1 MGKNEI
7 LKKIFLAVFMM
18 TVLLVVVSSVSAEG
32 NFTALQNEIYNAG
45 DVLNITQDYAYDNA
59 SDVDITE
66 GIVISRKEHFVINGN
81 GHTINGSNKMG
92 IFIVNAPNVVIN
104 NLTFA
109 NGRSISGTALIANEE
124 NITLNDVIFKDNYAM
139 LSAGAVSCDNV
150 LTINNGQFID
160 NFAEESA
167 TSISVALECVL
178 RLNNCTFSNSQ
189 EISKFM
195 IDAENGIVYID
206 GCTFANTTS
215 KYGTALFSKN
225 RAYITNS
232 KFINLS
238 AKLSGGAML
247 FKDATEVIVKNSTF
261 INNSAKNNGG
271 AIFSDSKSISNSLKV
286 HDSTFI
292 NSTAN
297 YGGAVCALRTDLS
310 VENSTFLNN
319 AANFSGGAIFGSST
333 YLSVKNSSF
342 IENNAIDEK
351 MGSYGGAIYHDYYEF
366 LNIRN
371 STFLQNHAK
380 THGDAIYIYEAYDM
394 MIFNS
399 TFKDNGEAIY
409 SVHEDGCAVKDN
421 EYLNNDSVLL
431 NQTDYDT
438 IVVQKGLDI
447 VLVNNTLNYT
457 ELPEKFDLRDWGWVT
472 PVKNQGDMG
481 ACWAFGIM
489 AALESALL
497 KATGIQY
504 NLSENNLQNIML
516 RYSKYGV
523 SDLYEGGREDDAIRY
538 FTCWLGG
545 FPSEYDEYDEYG
557 KVSPLIDTGEN
568 IHIQDVLIVPKFEDR
583 LYEDKIKE
591 TLIKYGAVTLSFA
604 AYMNDPSC
612 YNGSS
617 YAYYTDHD
625 EKTSYHA
632 VAIVGWDDNFSK
644 EKFSTAPPGDGA
656 WICKN
661 SWGEEWGDNGYF
673 YISYYDQTLFNR
685 FSSCAF
691 IINNTEN
698 YTKNYQTEMGGS
710 VNQEHFVH
718 DKYYNLYEALE
729 NDFIAGV
736 GTYFNELDLNF
747 TVDIYVNDIL
757 KLSQN
762 ETSKF
767 FGFSTI
773 KLNEYIPIKKGD
785 IIKVM
790 ISGNP
795 APTIVKSRILYE
807 ANNSFVY
814 AGGKWVDLYRNNTS
828 AVLKVYTVDFPIKTE
843 NLVKMYRNASQFE
856 ANVGIANASVI
867 FNINGVNYTRTSNE
881 NGTAKLNINLNPG
894 NYAIITTFNQTS
906 VENKVTVL
914 SAIESDNLVKYFRNA
929 TQFAVKLLDD
939 KANNVTFNVNGVFY
953 TRPVDENRTAR
964 LNINLN
970 PGNYTITTFNP
981 VTGEIKANNITVLTT
996 LETEDLSMK
1005 YMDGSKFEAKV
1016 LDSRGNPYANQ
1027 TVQFNVNGILYNR
1040 VSGNDGIAK
1049 LNINLMAGEY
1059 IITSAYNGYSVANKI
1074 TISS

>member
-32 NFTALQNEIYNAG
+32 NFTALQNEISNAG
-45 DVLNITQDYAYDNA
+45 DVLEITQDYAYDNA
-59 SDVDITE
+59 SDVDIID
-66 GIVISRKEHFVINGN
+66 GIIINQKEHFVINGN
-81 GHTINGSNKMG
+81 GHTINGSNKMQ
-92 IFIVNAPNVVIN
+92 IFVVNAPNVVIN
-104 NLTFA
+104 NLSFVNA
-109 NGRSISGTALIANEE
+109 RAMSGAAIIANEE

-139 LSAGAVSCDNV
+139 SSGGAITCNNV

-167 TSISVALECVL
+167 SSIEVAWDCVL
-178 RLNNCTFSNSQ
+178 RANNCTFSNSQ
-189 EISKFM
+189 EILKF
-195 IDAENGIVYID
+195 IINANKATVYLD
-206 GCTFANTTS
+206 ECTFANTTS
-215 KYGTALFSKN
+215 KYGTALFSNN
-225 RAYITNS
+225 RAYISNS
-232 KFINLS
+232 KFVNLS
-238 AKLSGGAML
+238 AKLTGGALL
-247 FKDATEVIVKNSTF
+247 FKDAAEVIVKNSTF
-261 INNSAKNNGG
+261 INNRAKNDGG

-286 HDSTFI
+286 YNSTFI

-297 YGGAVCALRTDLS
+297 YGAAVCALRTDFS

-319 AANFSGGAIFGSST
+319 VANFGGGAIFASST
-333 YLSVKNSSF
+333 YLSIKNSSF
-342 IENNAIDEK
+342 IGNNAIDEK
-351 MGSYGGAIYHDYYEF
+351 MGSYGGAIYHDFYEF
-366 LNIRN
+366 LSIKN

-380 THGDAIYIYEAYDM
+380 THGDAIYIYEPYDL

-409 SVHEDGCAVKDN
+409 SVHDGGCAVNDN
-421 EYLNNDSVLL
+421 EYLNDTVLM
-431 NQTDYDT
+431 NQTDYNP

-447 VLVNNTLNYT
+447 VLVNNTMNYT
-457 ELPEKFDLRDWGWVT
+457 DLPEKFDLRDWGWVT
-472 PVKNQGDMG
+472 PVKDQGDMG
-481 ACWAFGIM
+481 ACWAFGTM

-504 NLSENNLQNIML
+504 NLSDNNLQNIML

-523 SDLYEGGREDDAIRY
+523 SDLYEGGRPVDAIRY
-538 FTCWLGG
+538 FTGWLGG

-557 KVSPLIDTGEN
+557 KVSPLIDTGKN
-568 IHIQDVLIVPKFEDR
+568 IHVQDVVIIPKFEDR
-583 LYEDKIKE
+583 LYEDNIKE
-591 TLIKYGAVTLSFA
+591 SVIRYGGIAVSFGAYMDDISYFDLSSA
-604 AYMNDPSC
+604 AY
-612 YNGSS
+612 
-617 YAYYTDHD
+617 YAYKD
-625 EKTSYHA
+625 EHRNYHA

-644 EKFSTAPPGDGA
+644 EKFSTAPPRDGA

-661 SWGEEWGDNGYF
+661 SWGEDWGDNGYF
-673 YISYYDQTLFNR
+673 YISYYDQTLFYH
-685 FSSCAF
+685 SPSCAF

-710 VNQEHFVH
+710 VKQESFVY
-718 DKYYNLYEALE
+718 DRYYNRYEALE

-747 TVDIYVNDIL
+747 TVDIYVNDVL

-762 ETSKF
+762 ESSKF
-767 FGFSTI
+767 FGFRTI
-773 KLNEYIPIKKGD
+773 KLNEYIPVKKGD
-785 IIKVM
+785 AIKVM

-795 APTIVKSRILYE
+795 VPTIIQSRILYE

-814 AGGKWVDLYRNNTS
+814 SGGKWVDLYLNKTS

-843 NLVKMYRNASQFE
+843 NLVKIYRNASQFE
-856 ANVGIANASVI
+856 ADVGIANASVI

-881 NGTAKLNINLNPG
+881 NGTVRLNINLNPG
-894 NYAIITTFNQTS
+894 NYTITTTFNQTS
-906 VENKVTVL
+906 VENKITVL
-914 SAIESDNLVKYFRNA
+914 SAIESDDLVKYFRNA

-953 TRPVDENRTAR
+953 TRSVDENRTAG

-970 PGNYTITTFNP
+970 PGNYTITTINP
-981 VTGEIKANNITVLTT
+981 VTGECKANNITVLTT
-996 LETEDLSMK
+996 LETKDLSMK
-1005 YMDGSKFEAKV
+1005 YRDGSKFGAKV
-1016 LDSRGNPYANQ
+1016 LDAQGNPYANQ

-1040 VSGNDGIAK
+1040 VSGDDGMAK